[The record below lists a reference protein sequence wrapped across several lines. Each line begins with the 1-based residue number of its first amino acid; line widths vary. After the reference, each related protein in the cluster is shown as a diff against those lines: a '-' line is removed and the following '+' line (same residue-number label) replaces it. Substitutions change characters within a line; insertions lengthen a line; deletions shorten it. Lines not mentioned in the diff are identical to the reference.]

1 MPNPSIKDEKLYEE
15 LRDEGNSKE
24 KSARISNAAA
34 ARGRSSVGRAGGK
47 SGSYD
52 DWTVDD
58 LRGRAK
64 ELGIIIRPSGA
75 HQPQV
80 VDSVSGRGGAGGR
93 STRRR
98 HGGGGRLRRASH
110 GRGHLL
116 RGFGCRC
123 VVP

>member
-24 KSARISNAAA
+24 KAARISNAAA
-34 ARGRSSVGRAGGK
+34 ARGRSSVGRAGGE

-64 ELGIIIRPSGA
+64 ELGIKGYSDKNKRELIGM
-75 HQPQV
+75 
-80 VDSVSGRGGAGGR
+80 
-93 STRRR
+93 
-98 HGGGGRLRRASH
+98 LRNH
-110 GRGHLL
+110 
-116 RGFGCRC
+116 
-123 VVP
+123 